1 MSGSTEIKK
10 LYKSRTD
17 RMIDGV
23 CGGFAK
29 YFNVDST
36 LVRIAWV
43 LLTLLGGSG
52 ILFYLV
58 AMIVMKKEPYSYPP
72 PPDAQH
78 PGAGTGRAETASK
91 KNNLFWGLLLIIV
104 GSVLF
109 LDNVGWSFWHSWRW
123 FHSDFFLPLVLIL
136 VGVGFLWGGRNSLTK
151 EAAPTQDAS
160 TPLESQPA
168 SSDEVPRRLYR
179 SFNDSKLFGV
189 CGGLGSYFGIDST
202 IVRLLFVL
210 GAFASAGVVL
220 LGYLILAI
228 VVPKERPLFNP
239 A

>member
-1 MSGSTEIKK
+1 MSGSAEIKK

-52 ILFYLV
+52 ILLYLV
-58 AMIVMKKEPYSYPP
+58 AMIVMKKEPYSYPA
-72 PPDAQH
+72 PPDAQP
-78 PGAGTGRAETASK
+78 PGARTGAAGTAST
-91 KNNLFWGLLLIIV
+91 KNNLFWGLLLIII
-104 GSVLF
+104 GSALF
-109 LDNVGWSFWHSWRW
+109 LDNVGWNFWHSWRW

-151 EAAPTQDAS
+151 ESAPTQDAS
-160 TPLESQPA
+160 TTPESQPA
-168 SSDEVPRRLYR
+168 SSGEVPRRLYR

-220 LGYLILAI
+220 LGYIILAI
-228 VVPKERPLFNP
+228 VVPKEQPLFHSV
-239 A
+239 